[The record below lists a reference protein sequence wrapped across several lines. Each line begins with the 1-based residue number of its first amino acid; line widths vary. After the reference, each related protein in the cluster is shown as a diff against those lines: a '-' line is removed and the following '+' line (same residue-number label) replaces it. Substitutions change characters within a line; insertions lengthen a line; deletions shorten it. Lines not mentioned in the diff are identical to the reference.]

1 MADEYINLMIELDIF
16 KNKDEKIHYIL
27 KKDFSNT
34 EYVKKNFFL
43 YFCKNKNRKTGLCF
57 KNDTC

>member
-27 KKDFSNT
+27 NKDFSNT
-34 EYVKKNFFL
+34 EYVKKFVF
-43 YFCKNKNRKTGLCF
+43 
-57 KNDTC
+57 